1 MEHSCSRIFAVLSSL
16 FCSSVIF
23 FLIFL
28 FFFLGVYLCLFYY
41 ILSVSISSVIFFL
54 STLKSFQVAESLKN
68 SYVSLEIYKNLY
80 ITLLISQFCT
90 PFINFFFP
98 LSLQFLKPCTSSVFL
113 VVFFCYI
120 GDSNSRIRTRV
131 PGQLSYGSFLYFIG
145 TSNLIFW
152 Q

>member
-1 MEHSCSRIFAVLSSL
+1 MFQDLRCFIFSLLFFRYFLSH
-16 FCSSVIF
+16 FP
-23 FLIFL
+23 

-68 SYVSLEIYKNLY
+68 SYVFLRNLQESLYYSFDFSILYSIY
-80 ITLLISQFCT
+80 Q
-90 PFINFFFP
+90 FFFP

-131 PGQLSYGSFLYFIG
+131 PGQLSYGSFWYFIG